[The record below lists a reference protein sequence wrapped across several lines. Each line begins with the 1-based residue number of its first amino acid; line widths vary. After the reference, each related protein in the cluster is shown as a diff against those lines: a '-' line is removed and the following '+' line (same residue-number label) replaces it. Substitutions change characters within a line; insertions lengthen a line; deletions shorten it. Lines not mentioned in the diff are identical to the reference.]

1 MISLKQLRYFEAVAR
16 TRHFGKAAEQC
27 AVTQPALSMQIQE
40 LEKTLGVQLLE
51 RSRNGIMLTEAGRD
65 IAGRANRILADTRD
79 IVDFAR
85 RQGSVLS
92 GPLHLGV
99 IPSVAPYVL
108 PALLPLIRE
117 KFPDLDLHL
126 RETQTHHLVQELLD
140 GGLDLLL
147 LALPV
152 ENPEV
157 ETIKLFNDRFLLAMP
172 KSRQVSN
179 RIRATPEL
187 LQQDRL
193 LLLEEGHCL
202 RDQALSYCSLRRVD
216 NIDTFGASNLSTI
229 VPDGRWRP
237 RHDAAA
243 GIEHPSRMPPGRYQI
258 DALHR
263 PAATPRRRP
272 RPAAKLAAQAAL
284 RRTRQADCAGD
295 VGADAE
301 FGIGVSARDESVG
314 WAKRSVPT
322 KQSGIRCIE
331 VLVGTAQERLCPPY
345 GIVIASAAKQSR
357 SRKRR
362 LDCFVAALLAMTAGV
377 TRRAPRFSGNYTP

>member
-1 MISLKQLRYFEAVAR
+1 MISFKQLRYFEAVAR

-27 AVTQPALSMQIQE
+27 AVTQPALSMQVQE

-51 RSRNGIMLTEAGRD
+51 RGRNGVLLTEAGRE
-65 IAGRANRILADTRD
+65 IAGRASRILTDTRD

-85 RQGSVLS
+85 RQGGVLS

-108 PALLPLIRE
+108 PALLPLVRE

-126 RETQTHHLVQELLD
+126 RETQTHHLVEELLD

-157 ETIKLFNDRFLLAMP
+157 ESIKLFNDRFLLAMP

-187 LQQDRL
+187 LQRDRL

-202 RDQALSYCSLRRVD
+202 RDQALSYCSLRRID

-229 VPDGRWRP
+229 VQMV
-237 RHDAAA
+237 A
-243 GIEHPSRMPPGRYQI
+243 GGLGMTLLPELSIKLECRQGDIRLMRFTDPQ
-258 DALHR
+258 
-263 PAATPRRRP
+263 PRRVVG
-272 RPAAKLAAQAAL
+272 LAW
-284 RRTRQADCAGD
+284 RR
-295 VGADAE
+295 
-301 FGIGVSARDESVG
+301 SS
-314 WAKRSVPT
+314 P
-322 KQSGIRCIE
+322 
-331 VLVGTAQERLCPPY
+331 
-345 GIVIASAAKQSR
+345 
-357 SRKRR
+357 RKRH
-362 LDCFVAALLAMTAGV
+362 FVELGKLITQATSAQMRDSELV
-377 TRRAPRFSGNYTP
+377 